1 MEEEFIPTTTVT
13 IKISREEIQN
23 LAQMKSESDV
33 FEHLR
38 IWYGI
43 DTNRIVSV
51 QIIAEATMAPSL
63 VLKLKQL

>member
-13 IKISREEIQN
+13 IKIAREEIQN

-43 DTNRIVSV
+43 DTSRIVSA